1 MNTIHKIFSTFVKIY
16 DSMQKLIAPSLL
28 SADFLSLG
36 KDVEMVN
43 KSEADWFH
51 CDVMDGRFVPNISFG
66 IPVIQ
71 AIKKQAQKPLDVHL
85 MIVEPEKY
93 FEAFAKAGAD
103 IITFHY
109 EASTHIHR
117 SVQQIKDLGLKAGVV
132 LNPHTPVSVLEDIV
146 ADLDVVLLMSV
157 NPGFGGQKFIERT
170 YAKIKKLRT
179 MIEEQN
185 AHTLIEIDGGVN
197 TSNAHLLFGAG
208 ADVLVAGNAVFK
220 SENPIETI
228 HKLKE

>member
-1 MNTIHKIFSTFVKIY
+1 
-16 DSMQKLIAPSLL
+16 MQRLIAPSLL
-28 SADFLSLG
+28 SADFLNLG
-36 KDVEMVN
+36 HDIEMIN
-43 KSEADWFH
+43 QSEADWLH

-71 AIKKQAQKPLDVHL
+71 AVKRQATKPLDVHL

-103 IITFHY
+103 IITFHF

-117 SVQQIKDLGLKAGVV
+117 SVQQIKGLGLKAGVV
-132 LNPHTPVSVLEDIV
+132 LNPHTPVTLLEDIV
-146 ADLDVVLLMSV
+146 ADLDVALLMSV

-179 MIEEQN
+179 MIEEQG
-185 AHTLIEIDGGVN
+185 AHTLIEVDGGVN
-197 TSNAHLLFGAG
+197 TTNAPLLFEAG
-208 ADVLVAGNAVFK
+208 ANVLVAGNAVFK
-220 SENPIETI
+220 SDNPIETI
-228 HKLKE
+228 HQLKE